1 MADTYNNKIKRMAV
15 EDPIVTT
22 VAGSGAGAHVDGQPA
37 AAAFYEPGGLSVA
50 DGRIYVA
57 DTNNHAVRVIDIATG
72 AVSTL
77 NVDF

>member
-1 MADTYNNKIKRMAV
+1 MVN
-15 EDPIVTT
+15 
-22 VAGSGAGAHVDGQPA
+22 PA